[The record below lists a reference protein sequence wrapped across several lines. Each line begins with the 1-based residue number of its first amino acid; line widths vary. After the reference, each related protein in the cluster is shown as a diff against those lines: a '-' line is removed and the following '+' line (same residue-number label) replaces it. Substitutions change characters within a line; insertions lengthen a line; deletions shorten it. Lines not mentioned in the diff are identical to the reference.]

1 METESG
7 TVAFIPLGEFLT
19 TEDPVWVWDAS
30 TRRILW
36 ANNAGRRFWG
46 ADSLESLRTRR
57 FSARNRA
64 VLRLGELASASDA
77 ARERVET
84 LTFDA
89 ASGRIPVRCHLQG
102 LVVAGGKPGLIV
114 KAIGHPQRDAKH
126 SAAPSPAGKAPQAD
140 SAPAGRSGSDKAA
153 LEAIATRLKQGPR
166 KTVTPPPAK
175 AGRPSPEQERLVLS
189 VRELCHEMR
198 NPLSVISGFA
208 ERIKDIAP
216 TGRTQDQL
224 RAYADDIIES
234 AGLALAI
241 LGDFSAHLLSPG
253 ETAPKAEPVDLRV
266 TVESCLRLVTPLA
279 RTAGVKLYRRTGGNL
294 PRLLAAERVIKQIL
308 LNLLMN
314 ALRHGRTGGHIK
326 VTVRGRKDGAV
337 RLAVTDD
344 GKGMSKKEIR
354 AALSRSRYAPSARP
368 GRSGL
373 GLPLVRRLV
382 DGAGGQFAIES
393 TRGKGTTVEIV
404 FPAAA

>member
-7 TVAFIPLGEFLT
+7 TVASIPLGEFLT

-36 ANNAGRRFWG
+36 ANTAGRRFWG
-46 ADSLESLRTRR
+46 ADSLDTLRTRR
-57 FSARNRA
+57 FSPRNRA
-64 VLRLGELASASDA
+64 VLKLAELASASDA
-77 ARERVET
+77 ARERIET

-89 ASGRIPVRCHLQG
+89 ASGRISVRCHLQG

-114 KAIGHPQRDAKH
+114 KAIGYPQRESKQ
-126 SAAPSPAGKAPQAD
+126 SAAASPSDKPPRSDAPPAKR
-140 SAPAGRSGSDKAA
+140 SASDKAA
-153 LEAIATRLKQGPR
+153 LEAIATRLKKGPR
-166 KTVTPPPAK
+166 KAVKPQPAD
-175 AGRPSPEQERLVLS
+175 AGQLSPEQERLVHS

-216 TGRTQDQL
+216 SGRKQDQL
-224 RAYADDIIES
+224 RAYADDIMES

-241 LGDFSAHLLSPG
+241 LGDFSTHLLSPG
-253 ETAPKAEPVDLRV
+253 ETAPKAEPVDLRA
-266 TVESCLRLVTPLA
+266 TVESCLRLVAPLA
-279 RTAGVKLYRRTGGNL
+279 KTAGVKLYRRTGGNL
-294 PRLLAAERVIKQIL
+294 PRLLAAERVIKQIM

-314 ALRHGRTGGHIK
+314 ALRHNKTGGQIK

-337 RLAVTDD
+337 RLTVIDD
-344 GKGMSKKEIR
+344 GKGMSKKDIR
-354 AALSRSRYAPSARP
+354 AALNRSRAAPSTRP

-382 DGAGGQFAIES
+382 DGAGGRLAIES
-393 TRGKGTTVEIV
+393 ARGRGTTVEIV

>member
-1 METESG
+1 MAS
-7 TVAFIPLGEFLT
+7 IPLGEFLT
-19 TEDPVWVWDAS
+19 SEDPVWVWDAS

-46 ADSLESLRTRR
+46 ADTLETLRARR
-57 FSARNRA
+57 FSPRNKA
-64 VLRLGELASASDA
+64 VLKLAELASASDA
-77 ARERVET
+77 AGERIET
-84 LTFDA
+84 LTFDG
-89 ASGRIPVRCHLQG
+89 ASGRISVRCHLQG

-114 KAIGHPQRDAKH
+114 KAQGHPQRE
-126 SAAPSPAGKAPQAD
+126 SRQTAAPSPAGKAPRSVAR
-140 SAPAGRSGSDKAA
+140 APGGRSASDKAA
-153 LEAIATRLKQGPR
+153 LEAIATRMKQGPR
-166 KTVTPPPAK
+166 KAVNQPAAH
-175 AGRPSPEQERLVLS
+175 AGQLSPEQERLVLS

-216 TGRTQDQL
+216 PGKKQDQL
-224 RAYADDIIES
+224 RAYADDIMES

-241 LGDFSAHLLSPG
+241 LGDFSTHLLAPG
-253 ETAPKAEPVDLRV
+253 ENAPKAEPVDLRT
-266 TVESCLRLVTPLA
+266 TVESCLRLVAPLA
-279 RTAGVKLYRRTGGNL
+279 KNAGVKLYRRTGGNL

-314 ALRHGRTGGHIK
+314 ALRYNKTGGQIR
-326 VTVRGRKDGAV
+326 VTVRQHKDGAV
-337 RLAVTDD
+337 RLAVIDD
-344 GKGMSKKEIR
+344 GKGMSKKDIR
-354 AALSRSRYAPSARP
+354 AALSRSRAVPATRP

-382 DGAGGQFAIES
+382 DGAGGQLAIES
-393 TRGKGTTVEIV
+393 ARGKGTTVEIV